1 MNHWQPVRAAYS
13 AMKSSAMSPR
23 LPKMTEGA
31 SVKNSRVKK
40 FSSMRKGQIDPGQ
53 DAGGHEIGKE
63 ERLVGLVVAGGT
75 RRSTSAAATSACVSL
90 DVSTAVA
97 IGPF

>member
-40 FSSMRKGQIDPGQ
+40 FSSC
-53 DAGGHEIGKE
+53 GK
-63 ERLVGLVVAGGT
+63 A
-75 RRSTSAAATSACVSL
+75 RSTPAKMQAATRSAKKSAL
-90 DVSTAVA
+90 
-97 IGPF
+97 